1 MSPRLLAHVGVAV
14 ATLLCALFA
23 FWAALDNGFWGSDF
37 HFLERAAAAETDA
50 AVLVQSW
57 VEPFQRPLSQLA
69 FYSEYTLWDL
79 DSHAF
84 LLTHVLLHAFNSTLL
99 FALLRGPVGP
109 QGAAGAAILFALGF
123 GFFGETVLRIADLAH
138 LLGTTF
144 VLATGIVALRA
155 QLERTP
161 RLRLTATLFAA
172 SFFLA
177 ALLSHEGAIM
187 ALVMFGGLMWPHRR
201 SISSVTR
208 KMALLVAIAV
218 AWLGV
223 QVVRG
228 IGVADLLTQAD
239 TWLEGP
245 WRVLRLAALSVVPIA
260 SDSVPEPGG
269 SLLQRFLQ
277 LVDQMRPILGLF
289 LVASATVWF
298 WRGAGA
304 VRWLLA
310 SWLGYLVALGVLQP
324 PGTTAQLADA
334 YLPAAFFC
342 GAVAHGFRLLWIRA
356 TPGRRVLLGL
366 VFVVALHAGVVRV
379 QTYELLADERGRS
392 LESRRLLQELQ
403 SRPRGDAPGET
414 QPEREGVS
422 QKSAPIETFDPEGS
436 APQRVS

>member
-1 MSPRLLAHVGVAV
+1 
-14 ATLLCALFA
+14 
-23 FWAALDNGFWGSDF
+23 
-37 HFLERAAAAETDA
+37 
-50 AVLVQSW
+50 
-57 VEPFQRPLSQLA
+57 
-69 FYSEYTLWDL
+69 
-79 DSHAF
+79 
-84 LLTHVLLHAFNSTLL
+84 
-99 FALLRGPVGP
+99 
-109 QGAAGAAILFALGF
+109 
-123 GFFGETVLRIADLAH
+123 
-138 LLGTTF
+138 
-144 VLATGIVALRA
+144 
-155 QLERTP
+155 
-161 RLRLTATLFAA
+161 
-172 SFFLA
+172 
-177 ALLSHEGAIM
+177 
-187 ALVMFGGLMWPHRR
+187 
-201 SISSVTR
+201 
-208 KMALLVAIAV
+208 
-218 AWLGV
+218 
-223 QVVRG
+223 
-228 IGVADLLTQAD
+228 
-239 TWLEGP
+239 
-245 WRVLRLAALSVVPIA
+245 
-260 SDSVPEPGG
+260 
-269 SLLQRFLQ
+269 
-277 LVDQMRPILGLF
+277 
-289 LVASATVWF
+289 VWF